1 MFLLGET
8 DGEGLFSPRTAEL
21 TEPAVFPAPDAG

>member
-8 DGEGLFSPRTAEL
+8 DGEGLFSPRIAEL
-21 TEPAVFPAPDAG
+21 ELTRRDSES